1 MATHDETHSGHR
13 TNVLRAMVL
22 GANDGIISTA
32 CLVLGVAASDASKTA
47 IMTAGVAALVAGAAS
62 MALGEYV
69 SVSSQRDTER
79 ADITKEKWELEN
91 LPERELAELTGIFE
105 SKGLRHDLA
114 RQVAVELTERDALAI
129 HLAEELGIT
138 EHSNARP
145 VEAAVSSAA
154 AFSVGSAIPLIAMWL
169 ASESMRYVS
178 TIAIV
183 VVGLA
188 LLGFS
193 GARFGG
199 AKPQRPIARVII
211 GGMIAMGITMAIGSL
226 FGAAVA

>member
-1 MATHDETHSGHR
+1 
-13 TNVLRAMVL
+13 MVL

-32 CLVLGVAASDASKTA
+32 CLVLGVAAANASKSS
-47 IMTAGVAALVAGAAS
+47 IMTAGVASLVAGAAS

-79 ADITKEKWELEN
+79 ADIPKEKWELEN

-154 AFSVGSAIPLIAMWL
+154 AFSIGSAIPLLAIWL
-169 ASESMRYVS
+169 ASESLRYVS
-178 TIAIV
+178 TIGIV
-183 VVGLA
+183 IVGLA

-211 GGMIAMGITMAIGSL
+211 GGLIAMAITMAIGNL

>member
-1 MATHDETHSGHR
+1 
-13 TNVLRAMVL
+13 MVL

-79 ADITKEKWELEN
+79 ADISKEKWELEN
-91 LPERELAELTGIFE
+91 LPDRELAELTGIFE

-169 ASESMRYVS
+169 ASEPMRYVS

>member
-1 MATHDETHSGHR
+1 
-13 TNVLRAMVL
+13 MVL

-79 ADITKEKWELEN
+79 ADISKEKWELEN
-91 LPERELAELTGIFE
+91 LPDRELAELTGIFE

-154 AFSVGSAIPLIAMWL
+154 AFSIGSAIPLIAMWL

>member
-1 MATHDETHSGHR
+1 MATHDESHSSHR
-13 TNVLRAMVL
+13 ANVLRAMVL

-32 CLVLGVAASDASKTA
+32 CLVLGVAAAEASKSA

-69 SVSSQRDTER
+69 SVSSQRDTEH
-79 ADITKEKWELEN
+79 ADISKEKWELEN
-91 LPERELAELTGIFE
+91 TPERELAELTGIFE

-138 EHSNARP
+138 EHSTARP

-154 AFSVGSAIPLIAMWL
+154 AF
-169 ASESMRYVS
+169 
-178 TIAIV
+178 
-183 VVGLA
+183 
-188 LLGFS
+188 
-193 GARFGG
+193 
-199 AKPQRPIARVII
+199 KI
-211 GGMIAMGITMAIGSL
+211 GRAH
-226 FGAAVA
+226 V

>member
-32 CLVLGVAASDASKTA
+32 CLVLGVAAANASKSS
-47 IMTAGVAALVAGAAS
+47 IMTAGVASLVAGAAS

-79 ADITKEKWELEN
+79 ADISKEKWELEN

-154 AFSVGSAIPLIAMWL
+154 AFSIGSAIPLLAIWL
-169 ASESMRYVS
+169 ASESLRYVS
-178 TIAIV
+178 TIGIV
-183 VVGLA
+183 IVGLA

-211 GGMIAMGITMAIGSL
+211 GGLIAMTITMAIGNL

>member
-1 MATHDETHSGHR
+1 
-13 TNVLRAMVL
+13 MVL

-32 CLVLGVAASDASKTA
+32 CLVLGVAAANASKSS
-47 IMTAGVAALVAGAAS
+47 IMTAGVASLVAGAAS

-79 ADITKEKWELEN
+79 ADISKEKWELEN

-154 AFSVGSAIPLIAMWL
+154 AFSIGSAIPLLAIWL
-169 ASESMRYVS
+169 ASESLRYVS
-178 TIAIV
+178 TIGIV
-183 VVGLA
+183 IVGLA

-211 GGMIAMGITMAIGSL
+211 GGLIAMAITMAIGNL

>member
-1 MATHDETHSGHR
+1 MAMHDETHSGHR

-79 ADITKEKWELEN
+79 ADISKEKWELEN

-145 VEAAVSSAA
+145 VEAAISSAA

-169 ASESMRYVS
+169 ASEPMRYVS

-193 GARFGG
+193 GAGFGG

>member
-32 CLVLGVAASDASKTA
+32 CLVLGVAAANASKSS
-47 IMTAGVAALVAGAAS
+47 IMTAGVASLVAGAAS

-79 ADITKEKWELEN
+79 ADISKEKWELEN

-145 VEAAVSSAA
+145 VEAAVSSAM
-154 AFSVGSAIPLIAMWL
+154 AFSVGSAIPLLAMWL
-169 ASESMRYVS
+169 ASESLRYAS
-178 TIAIV
+178 TVGIV

-211 GGMIAMGITMAIGSL
+211 GGLIAMAITMAIGNL

>member
-32 CLVLGVAASDASKTA
+32 CLVLGVAAANASKSS
-47 IMTAGVAALVAGAAS
+47 IMTAGVASLVAGAAS

-79 ADITKEKWELEN
+79 ADISKEKWELEN

-154 AFSVGSAIPLIAMWL
+154 AFSIGSAIPLLAIWL
-169 ASESMRYVS
+169 ASESLRYVS
-178 TIAIV
+178 TIGIV
-183 VVGLA
+183 IVGLA

-211 GGMIAMGITMAIGSL
+211 GGLIAMAITMAIGNL

>member
-32 CLVLGVAASDASKTA
+32 CLVLGVAAANASKSS
-47 IMTAGVAALVAGAAS
+47 IMTAGVASLVAGAAS

-79 ADITKEKWELEN
+79 ADISKEKWELEN

-154 AFSVGSAIPLIAMWL
+154 AFSIGSAIPLLAMWL
-169 ASESMRYVS
+169 ASESLRYAS
-178 TIAIV
+178 TISIV

-193 GARFGG
+193 GARYGG

-211 GGMIAMGITMAIGSL
+211 GGLIAMAITMAIGNL

>member
-1 MATHDETHSGHR
+1 
-13 TNVLRAMVL
+13 MVL

-79 ADITKEKWELEN
+79 ADISKEKWELEN

-169 ASESMRYVS
+169 ASESMRYIS

>member
-79 ADITKEKWELEN
+79 ADISKEKWELEN
-91 LPERELAELTGIFE
+91 LPDRELAELTGIFE

-211 GGMIAMGITMAIGSL
+211 GGMIAMGITMAIGNL

>member
-79 ADITKEKWELEN
+79 ADISKEKWELEN

-154 AFSVGSAIPLIAMWL
+154 AFSIGSAIPLIAMWL

>member
-47 IMTAGVAALVAGAAS
+47 IMTAGVASLVAGAAS

-69 SVSSQRDTER
+69 SVSSQRDIER
-79 ADITKEKWELEN
+79 ADISKEKWELEN

-154 AFSVGSAIPLIAMWL
+154 AFSIGSAIPLLAIWL
-169 ASESMRYVS
+169 ASESLRYVS
-178 TIAIV
+178 TIGIV
-183 VVGLA
+183 IVGLA

-211 GGMIAMGITMAIGSL
+211 GGLIAMAITMAIGNL

>member
-32 CLVLGVAASDASKTA
+32 CLVLGVAAANASKSS
-47 IMTAGVAALVAGAAS
+47 IMTAGVASLVAGAAS

-79 ADITKEKWELEN
+79 ADISKEKWELEN

>member
-13 TNVLRAMVL
+13 TNILRAMVL

-32 CLVLGVAASDASKTA
+32 CLVLGVAAANASKSS
-47 IMTAGVAALVAGAAS
+47 IMTAGVASLVAGAAS

-79 ADITKEKWELEN
+79 ADISKEKWELEN

-145 VEAAVSSAA
+145 IEAAVSSAA
-154 AFSVGSAIPLIAMWL
+154 AFSIGSAIPLLAIWL
-169 ASESMRYVS
+169 ASESLRYVS
-178 TIAIV
+178 TIGIV

-211 GGMIAMGITMAIGSL
+211 GGLIAMAITMAIGNL

>member
-79 ADITKEKWELEN
+79 ADISKEKWELEN
-91 LPERELAELTGIFE
+91 LPDRELAELTGIFE

-169 ASESMRYVS
+169 ASEPMRYVS

>member
-79 ADITKEKWELEN
+79 ADISKEKWELEN
-91 LPERELAELTGIFE
+91 LPDRELAELTGIFE

>member
-1 MATHDETHSGHR
+1 
-13 TNVLRAMVL
+13 MVL

-79 ADITKEKWELEN
+79 ADISKEKWELEN